1 MKDPTK
7 EANRKKTLHAIKTI
21 RKRAVLQRPKG
32 ARSCC
37 ARLLRRCEFIMNR
50 INSPHHPNQPS
61 KQRTSLA
68 GAVLRWCWCAAV
80 SDRKYTRK
88 HTLHVSIMRDDVY
101 DDDDDD
107 DPARLA
113 PAGWCGGG

>member
-1 MKDPTK
+1 
-7 EANRKKTLHAIKTI
+7 
-21 RKRAVLQRPKG
+21 
-32 ARSCC
+32 
-37 ARLLRRCEFIMNR
+37 MNR